1 MNTQSNK
8 ANKKPLISVQ
18 ELVIFALLG
27 ALMFISDLIM
37 EFLPNI
43 HILGLLIIVYT
54 LIFRVKAI
62 IPIYVYVFLSGVFAG
77 FALWW
82 LPYLYIWTILWAV
95 TLLLPKNLIN
105 KKIGYVVYPAVCFLH
120 QILFGVFYAPA
131 DVLMLNFNAEQL
143 LAWIGTGTVFNILPA
158 TANMLLGIFTIRLT
172 KLLKKILKIT
182 DKA

>member
-8 ANKKPLISVQ
+8 PNKKPLLSIQ

-27 ALMFISDLIM
+27 ALMFISDLVM

-54 LIFRVKAI
+54 LIFRVKAV

-82 LPYLYIWTILWAV
+82 IPYLYIWTVLWAV

-120 QILFGVFYAPA
+120 GISFGALYAPGQA
-131 DVLMLNFNAEQL
+131 LMFGFNAEQT
-143 LAWIGTGTVFNILPA
+143 LAWIVAGLPFDIIHA
-158 TANMLLGIFTIRLT
+158 AANLVLGAFAIPLT
-172 KLLKKILKIT
+172 KLFKKILKT
-182 DKA
+182 TKKS